1 MSATNTDSNI
11 RSKVPPKTPAPTYL
25 FDINVDSDILP
36 ESLKIIFHSTVAKLI
51 YISTRT
57 RQDLLTTISF
67 LSKRVSNHTQEDWR
81 KLQRALN
88 HLYNTKTQRL
98 RLGMTT
104 PMTIRTYIDASLAIH
119 SDFKS
124 HTGICIT
131 MGIGCFYA
139 KSTVQKINTTSSC
152 QAELVALAKG
162 LQQSI
167 YSSYLI
173 AGQGY
178 KIPPIIVNQ
187 DNQSTI
193 KLISNFEL
201 TRHIHYHWC
210 SLIPY

>member
-1 MSATNTDSNI
+1 M
-11 RSKVPPKTPAPTYL
+11 
-25 FDINVDSDILP
+25 
-36 ESLKIIFHSTVAKLI
+36 

-67 LSKRVSNHTQEDWR
+67 LSKRACNPTQENCR
-81 KLQRALN
+81 RLQRAL
-88 HLYNTKTQRL
+88 HYLDNTKTQRL
-98 RLGMTT
+98 RLDMATS
-104 PMTIRTYIDASLAIH
+104 MTIRTYIDASFAVH
-119 SDFKS
+119 SNFKS

-139 KSTVQKINTTSSC
+139 NSTGQKINATSSC
-152 QAELVALAKG
+152 QAELIALAKG

-167 YSSYLI
+167 YSSYFS

-193 KLISNFEL
+193 KLICNGKSNSEL
-201 TRHIHYHWC
+201 TKHIQIGYY
-210 SLIPY
+210 SVKDLIDRGLITIEYCPTEFMIADFFTQPLQGILFNQMRAKVTGISPV